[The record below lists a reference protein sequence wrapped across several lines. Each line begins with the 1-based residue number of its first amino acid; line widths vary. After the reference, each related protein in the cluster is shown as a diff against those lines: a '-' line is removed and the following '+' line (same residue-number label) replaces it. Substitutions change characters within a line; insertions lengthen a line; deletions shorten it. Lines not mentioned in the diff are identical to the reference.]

1 MFVFWNLFFEK
12 LFFKFFYIY
21 LSLEKL
27 INKKYFLISKYSCVR
42 FTSLNTIHIL
52 IATILLKPIK
62 FETLL
67 QLDGSN
73 YLIYVAKIDSQH
85 YPDMESIFYSMD
97 DFSTFLCQ
105 DAIEEL
111 ITLMTG
117 LVMPILI
124 K

>member
-1 MFVFWNLFFEK
+1 M
-12 LFFKFFYIY
+12 
-21 LSLEKL
+21 SLEKL

-85 YPDMESIFYSMD
+85 YQDMESIFYSMD